1 LTQAGTSSLAEASDS
16 AAGNNVAG
24 CSFTCDRDG
33 CYNFSDGGT
42 GACNGISVTQGPAAM
57 ETVCVGSSC
66 VQAELGSIEL
76 QYALTPPAAMSSVQ
90 KKAPAGA
97 GVRPSP
103 AHFALA
109 AHAMVYGCLSATGK
123 LLSGEGKGWGED
135 FTSDSAEAADSL
147 TPIVRNGAHVLRNAF
162 RSSNEREGK
171 RREGGREGGREGERA
186 RARERERAR

>member
-1 LTQAGTSSLAEASDS
+1 MRTRSVLAPSAPLFFHACAPLCQADSPLLTQAGTSSLAEASDS

-33 CYNFSDGGT
+33 CYNLSDGGT

-66 VQAELGSIEL
+66 VQAELVSIEL
-76 QYALTPPAAMSSVQ
+76 QYALAPPAATSTVQ
-90 KKAPAGA
+90 DKAPS
-97 GVRPSP
+97 GVRASP

-123 LLSGEGKGWGED
+123 LLSGEGKGWSED
-135 FTSDSAEAADSL
+135 FTSDSADAADSV
-147 TPIVRNGAHVLRNAF
+147 TPIGAHVLRKAF
-162 RSSNEREGK
+162 RASEQ
-171 RREGGREGGREGERA
+171 
-186 RARERERAR
+186 